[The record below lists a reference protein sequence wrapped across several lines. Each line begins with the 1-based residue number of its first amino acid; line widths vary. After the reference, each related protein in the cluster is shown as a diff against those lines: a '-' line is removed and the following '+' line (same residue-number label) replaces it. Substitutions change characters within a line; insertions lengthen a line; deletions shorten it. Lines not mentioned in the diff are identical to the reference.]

1 MAKYRKVTDPTKIV
15 TDFTVLKHL
24 ERGRIDKD
32 YVALFEGYT
41 KAHPTVKLYRDG
53 VSKQMI
59 ACCSGLPKV
68 TAQGKPI
75 VPLWYHASGAIYR
88 ADENLFTAKIES
100 SKSHVAVG
108 AQEALWNPAVYLNG
122 KKQSCGKST
131 LLETDP
137 VNGNYHYNVLE
148 WDYGLCKRRLRLIE
162 GTIIELWI
170 FDENPGGD
178 VVIKSN
184 VKGNLG
190 AKGYYAIDAEHRPLL
205 EFDVIGDE
213 KRLPAGAWQNVVY
226 PVTVDDSYTGYS
238 STSDGDVFNQNL
250 GLEEEE
256 YLTSHDAA
264 EALVLDNASD
274 SFGIGQ
280 NVDTY
285 GNGEEYNVYSI
296 SRGCVYFSVPGG
308 ISISAGTLSLYGSV
322 NHSATNFDIV
332 VQIGSGTPPTYP
344 HDPLVK
350 ADFDKDFYSGDGGS
364 FSTAGF
370 STAGYNNIT
379 LNATGYGWI
388 RPGGATKFCLRSSR
402 DISSIPPVDEDTDE
416 FVYTYTTEKGTGYKP
431 KLVITYTPVPAPRHA
446 FVNFQEPGIL

>member
-15 TDFTVLKHL
+15 TDFSVLKHL

-122 KKQSCGKST
+122 KKQSCGKPI

-137 VNGNYHYNVLE
+137 ANEGYHRNVLE

-162 GTIIELWI
+162 GTILELWV
-170 FDENPGGD
+170 FNENPGGD
-178 VVIKSN
+178 VIIKSN
-184 VKGNLG
+184 VQGDLP
-190 AKGYYAIDAEHRPLL
+190 AKGYYAKDAKGKPLVKF
-205 EFDVIGDE
+205 EVVGDE
-213 KRLPAGAWQNVVY
+213 KRLPFEIWKDATY
-226 PVTVDDSYTGYS
+226 PVTVDDTYTGYS
-238 STSDGDVFNQNL
+238 TTSDGSLHNQNI
-250 GLEEEE
+250 GMEPDE
-256 YLTSHDAA
+256 YLACHDAA
-264 EALVLDNASD
+264 EALVLDATAEC
-274 SFGIGQ
+274 ITLGQ
-280 NVDTY
+280 GMADY
-285 GNGEEYNVYSI
+285 GDYKVYSI
-296 SRGCVYFSVPGG
+296 WRDFVYFSVPGWG
-308 ISISAGTLSLYGSV
+308 MIISAGTLSFYGSV
-322 NHSATNFDIV
+322 DRADTNFDIT

-364 FSTAGF
+364 FGTAGF

-388 RPGGATKFCLRSSR
+388 RPGGTTKFCIRSSR
-402 DISSIPPVDEDTDE
+402 DIDSTAPPDETNE
-416 FVYTYTTEKGTGYKP
+416 YVTMCATEKGTGYKP
-431 KLVITYTPVPAPRHA
+431 KLVITYTPVSPPRHA
-446 FVNFQEPGIL
+446 FVNFQEPGML